1 MINNNK
7 FKKNL
12 MIVVS
17 PLKIGGVDLV
27 AINLQTH
34 INKDKYNV
42 IYYLNGEDIG
52 PMEDYVLK
60 TGATIFHRP
69 KNVGK
74 SYIKQYLYL
83 KKFMIENN
91 IDIVH
96 SHLMFYSGLVMRA
109 AAKVGVKKRVPHS
122 HMTNPCIQRSALKN
136 FLFIFYHFIMK
147 NFLIK
152 YGTDIIACGPEAGD
166 YLYGKNVFEKRGIIL
181 HNGIELNK
189 YFYSNETRNLLRK
202 SQNLNDSIVIGHVG
216 RLNFVKN
223 HTFLLDVFYE
233 IYKINNN
240 AILLIVGDGEQ
251 KQNIINKADK
261 LGILDKVIITG
272 IRHDVEKLLQAMDI
286 MIFPSLYEGL
296 PLTLI
301 EAQASKLPCLISDTV
316 SKSAKYNENVDYMS
330 LKQSPKEWAKK
341 ALYMIKN
348 DRNSIN
354 ISNLCK
360 DYDINSVALKLEE
373 IYDNI

>member
-7 FKKNL
+7 LKKNL

-83 KKFMIENN
+83 KKFMIEND

-122 HMTNPCIQRSALKN
+122 HMTNPCIQRSHLKN

-147 NFLIK
+147 GFLVK
-152 YGTDIIACGPEAGD
+152 YGTDIIACGPEAGY
-166 YLYGKNVFEKRGIIL
+166 YLYGKKIFKKRGIIL

-189 YFYSNETRNLLRK
+189 YFYSNEIRNLLRK
-202 SQNLNDSIVIGHVG
+202 SEKLNDSIVIGHVG

-240 AILLIVGDGEQ
+240 SVLLIVGDGEQ
-251 KQNIINKADK
+251 RENIIKKADK
-261 LGILDKVIITG
+261 LGLLDKVIITG
-272 IRHDVEKLLQAMDI
+272 IRRDVENFLQAMDI

-330 LKQSPKEWAKK
+330 LEQSPEKWAKK
-341 ALYMIKN
+341 ALSMIKN
-348 DRNSIN
+348 DRNSVDIN
-354 ISNLCK
+354 NLCK